1 MPNTKADLVK
11 RVLAS
16 LVDGAVAWVISFVP
30 IIGALVGTAYTLTKD
45 AIMFE
50 VTKQGEWQNR
60 SLGKK
65 LFNLEVT
72 ARDGGNV
79 DLMTSVKRNIPLA
92 LGTLLMIVP
101 VIGWVVGPLVALVFG
116 IIEIVLV
123 VTDKR
128 GVRMGDRWAGTQVVE
143 SAAAPGVGS
152 GPSVGQD

>member
-45 AIMFE
+45 AVMYE

-72 ARDGGNV
+72 RRNGDNI

-92 LGTLLMIVP
+92 IGTLLMIVP
-101 VIGWVVGPLVALVFG
+101 IIGWVAGPVVALIFG
-116 IIEIVLV
+116 VIEIVLV
-123 VTDKR
+123 ATDKR
-128 GVRMGDRWAGTQVVE
+128 GIRMGDRWAGTQVVE
-143 SAAAPGVGS
+143 AASASAAG
-152 GPSVGQD
+152 GPSVGAD